1 MSNDKATPNRS
12 ESRTN
17 VEGEACRGLT
27 CIGKCIHCSATRKV
41 ATTYETDP
49 IIQNFLQ
56 TLAEIAIAIAAR
68 RFILGKDKK
77 A

>member
-1 MSNDKATPNRS
+1 MSNEKEKSDS
-12 ESRTN
+12 HELSTN

-27 CIGKCIHCSATRKV
+27 CIGECIHCPTTRKV

-49 IIQNFLQ
+49 IVDNFLN

-68 RFILGKDKK
+68 RSSKPDKK